1 MPKKLQPKKA
11 IVVSESESEDEPKFL
26 ESTVKLIKLGE
37 AIETQTNNKI
47 ASRQNSKQ
55 KQIQHKTTTKTDM
68 LQMIKKKMLRIEPNN
83 IGNQ

>member
-26 ESTVKLIKLGE
+26 ESTLKLIKLGE

-47 ASRQNSKQ
+47 ALDLDALFAKA
-55 KQIQHKTTTKTDM
+55 KFK
-68 LQMIKKKMLRIEPNN
+68 
-83 IGNQ
+83 